1 MPAVPHL
8 VRLLAALLAAF
19 SAHCAAAPFALPVGD
34 VRLAVDLP
42 GGFADALP
50 TGSPRVQEL
59 AESLTPASNRVLVF
73 GLTDGDLRRFNSGDA
88 PELKQYLLMVTPR
101 AQEQERLSPQTFER
115 TLQESLKAAGKPI
128 EGDFTKVMEDRPPGE
143 PGLIAE
149 LLREPDAAS
158 VVRAVRLPPPQGM
171 FSFFKP
177 SQYVLSSTS
186 LILLRGKA
194 VTLTVASGYES
205 KADVEWIRTVTL
217 RWIADL
223 RRLNAS
229 R

>member
-1 MPAVPHL
+1 MPAV
-8 VRLLAALLAAF
+8 RLFSALFAAF
-19 SAHCAAAPFALPVGD
+19 STYCFAAPFAIPLGD
-34 VRLAVDLP
+34 VRVAVDLP
-42 GGFADALP
+42 AGFADALP

-59 AESLTPASNRVLVF
+59 AESLTSASNRVLVF

-101 AQEQERLSPQTFER
+101 SQEQERLSPQAFER
-115 TLQESLKAAGKPI
+115 TLQESLRSIGKPV
-128 EGDFTKVMEDRPPGE
+128 EGGDFARVLEDRPPGE
-143 PGLIAE
+143 PALIAE
-149 LLREPDAAS
+149 LMRDPDAAA
-158 VVRAVRLPPPQGM
+158 VVRAVRLPPPQGW

-177 SQYVLSSTS
+177 SQYVVTSTS

-205 KADVEWIRTVTL
+205 KADLEWIRTVTL
-217 RWIADL
+217 RWIEDL
-223 RRLNAS
+223 RRLNVS